1 MIRTLSLLAA
11 AAILSGCS
19 AGSGVTESDAQKVK
33 EEFST
38 ENYEK
43 AMKES
48 GRAEELEAQKQREAQ
63 YLQGGGEQDAEQR

>member
-1 MIRTLSLLAA
+1 MRVLPLLLAA
-11 AAILSGCS
+11 TVLFGCS

-43 AMKES
+43 AMRES
-48 GRAEELEAQKQREAQ
+48 GRADELEAQKQREAQ
-63 YLQGGGEQDAEQR
+63 YLQGTGAQDAEQR